1 MLNKYFFKWSLAV
14 EVHCW
19 FGRGVQLQCIKR
31 RASGKSGGDVWASSC
46 SFLCS
51 NLEEQASRCQILRVL
66 NQGKVALCD
75 KWLLNWKC
83 HLLIRCDI
91 KIKNIQVDHCY
102 MTIWM
107 VHCKYCVVCTSLIKN
122 ISEMIAARR
131 YKVCNNIMTLSNVC
145 RGYNVT
151 SKSTLK

>member
-1 MLNKYFFKWSLAV
+1 MEFDGGSTLC
-14 EVHCW
+14 EVV
-19 FGRGVQLQCIKR
+19 GLGVVC
-31 RASGKSGGDVWASSC
+31 SC
-46 SFLCS
+46 SVLNSVPLGKVVEMYELWVVVSCA
-51 NLEEQASRCQILRVL
+51 LTYSRCQILRVL

-91 KIKNIQVDHCY
+91 KIKNIQVDRCY

-107 VHCKYCVVCTSLIKN
+107 VHCMCCVVCTSLIKN

-151 SKSTLK
+151 CKSTLK

>member
-1 MLNKYFFKWSLAV
+1 
-14 EVHCW
+14 
-19 FGRGVQLQCIKR
+19 
-31 RASGKSGGDVWASSC
+31 
-46 SFLCS
+46 
-51 NLEEQASRCQILRVL
+51 
-66 NQGKVALCD
+66 
-75 KWLLNWKC
+75 
-83 HLLIRCDI
+83 
-91 KIKNIQVDHCY
+91 
-102 MTIWM
+102 M